1 MVGHHDAAL
10 AGASMFL
17 SWRSENACVWPVS
30 ASIVATPMM
39 RVRARKSGLSSEFAV
54 FRVIQTR
61 NNESQDARNG
71 KKELGKSS

>member
-54 FRVIQTR
+54 FPLIQTR
-61 NNESQDARNG
+61 NTESQGARNG

>member
-1 MVGHHDAAL
+1 
-10 AGASMFL
+10 MFL

-30 ASIVATPMM
+30 ASMATPMM

-54 FRVIQTR
+54 FPLIQTR
-61 NNESQDARNG
+61 NTESRGGRNG